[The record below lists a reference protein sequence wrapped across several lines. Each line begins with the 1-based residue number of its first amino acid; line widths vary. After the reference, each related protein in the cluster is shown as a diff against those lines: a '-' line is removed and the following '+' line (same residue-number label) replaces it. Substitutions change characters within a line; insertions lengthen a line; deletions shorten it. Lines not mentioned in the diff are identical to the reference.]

1 MRIFIMNIAPRD
13 PRSNDSSGTRTWPL
27 RRRDA
32 RYRVRARLRAVTSH
46 CPRTLPSLTTHAWE
60 YSPEVELMWVGIVS
74 ATSPGRYQMAR
85 TVDPCQ
91 VLSLSYDDVEAV
103 ALQS

>member
-1 MRIFIMNIAPRD
+1 
-13 PRSNDSSGTRTWPL
+13 
-27 RRRDA
+27 
-32 RYRVRARLRAVTSH
+32 
-46 CPRTLPSLTTHAWE
+46 
-60 YSPEVELMWVGIVS
+60 MWVGIVS